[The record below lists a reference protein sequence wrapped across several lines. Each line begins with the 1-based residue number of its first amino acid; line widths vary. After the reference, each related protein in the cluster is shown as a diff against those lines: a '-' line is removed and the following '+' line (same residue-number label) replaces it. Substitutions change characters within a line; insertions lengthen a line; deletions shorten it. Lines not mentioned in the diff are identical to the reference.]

1 MMFPMITAGASENG
15 TEHNGKTWFE
25 LALSDECLVHFIIM
39 IIPAALS
46 WCTSSIWMVVRFIII
61 RATLSDVPFSMTAKC
76 KLPIDWCTFSCS
88 FLIAIL
94 FSLSL
99 LCHKSGRVLF
109 NGMIFFFVEL
119 NSYKSYISL
128 SSEQHD
134 LNWCTES
141 PEERSHTW
149 ASWRHTWCPHFHP
162 P

>member
-1 MMFPMITAGASENG
+1 MIWIG
-15 TEHNGKTWFE
+15 TFGRVFGSFHHHDYTSG
-25 LALSDECLVHFIIM
+25 IIM
-39 IIPAALS
+39 MHIINVN
-46 WCTSSIWMVVRFIII
+46 SSFIII